1 MISSIVLGCWI
12 WEDGNYWM
20 LLFLIHPYLLQFLT
34 FLIQSLNQIKIV
46 LSVIVNYSLYY
57 FFKIFGR
64 DFRRRP
70 LLKKMINLNV
80 ILSVIVLLFSACERK
95 VQPSLDSKFIIS
107 QLSVHKYQKT
117 DFVRSIDSVE
127 FNFLEDTLIN
137 NVAIESKELN
147 NMLAYELLRFD
158 SLPANNSSK
167 LYLKALFLAD
177 FTYSAF
183 SYQFVG
189 RELGLANDSAMFHNW
204 ENLSIAQQFNFG
216 NKNLVSASCGVRT
229 YLYKQLV
236 KEHLKL
242 PVRDTSI
249 EGIHTYPIVT
259 IAEREYLF
267 DPSEPMIFCAEKGRK
282 ILEYTQLRNREDVMI
297 FKSPRSFG
305 PTPRSFGPTHF
316 LFSDKFLLEINPFG
330 ESLKKQIAQYLIRNR
345 KLLLEKVPKSFVAN
359 FQKKWNVSYTKSK
372 NNKLAIALETRN
384 VGMLLTPQNMKETYF
399 GTGCKILN

>member
-1 MISSIVLGCWI
+1 
-12 WEDGNYWM
+12 
-20 LLFLIHPYLLQFLT
+20 
-34 FLIQSLNQIKIV
+34 
-46 LSVIVNYSLYY
+46 
-57 FFKIFGR
+57 
-64 DFRRRP
+64 
-70 LLKKMINLNV
+70 MINTNV

-107 QLSVHKYQKT
+107 QLRVHKYQKT
-117 DFVRSIDSVE
+117 GFVRSIDSVE

-147 NMLAYELLRFD
+147 KMLANELLRFD
-158 SLPANNSSK
+158 SLPTNTPSK
-167 LYLKALFLAD
+167 QYLKALFLSD

-183 SYQFVG
+183 SYQFIG

-204 ENLSIAQQFNFG
+204 EDLSIAQQFNFG

-249 EGIHTYPIVT
+249 EGIHTYPIVI

-282 ILEYTQLRNREDVMI
+282 ILEYSQLRNREDVMI
-297 FKSPRSFG
+297 FKS
-305 PTPRSFGPTHF
+305 PRSFGPTHF

-330 ESLKKQIAQYLIRNR
+330 ESLKKQIAQYLISKR
-345 KLLLEKVPKSFVAN
+345 KLLLEKAPKCFVAN

-384 VGMLLTPQNMKETYF
+384 IGMVLSNANWKETYF
-399 GTGCKILN
+399 GEDCEK